1 MNNMSSDE
9 LIDREN
15 HAWPELKALMDQGKN
30 TYTYVPAKPEMGKN
44 TLHQLQVSTRSYL
57 GAVAYETE
65 GMVVDHGWITLLGAG
80 GESVYGSLASWN
92 GLNAEPVVEAL
103 SGMMV
108 VAYDVAGGFFALDTG
123 KFDGSGQIYY
133 FAPDA
138 LEWESTELSYS
149 EFMTWLAEGDLQLFY
164 ETFRWKGWQE
174 DMAQLD
180 NGQVFAYFP
189 PLWTKEGSGKK
200 SSKAPVHIAEAW
212 KAALEAK

>member
-1 MNNMSSDE
+1 MKHLSADE
-9 LIDREN
+9 LMDQEN
-15 HAWPELKALMDQGKN
+15 HAWPELKALLDQGGN
-30 TYTYVPAKPEMGKN
+30 TYTYAPVQPEIGKN
-44 TLHQLQVSTRSYL
+44 TLHQLQVSTRSYI

-65 GMVVDHGWITLLGAG
+65 GMAVDHGWITLLGAG

-92 GLNAEPVVEAL
+92 GLSDEPAVEAL
-103 SGMMV
+103 PGMMV

-123 KFDGSGQIYY
+123 KFNGSGQIYY

-138 LEWESTELSYS
+138 LEWEDTELSYS

-200 SSKAPVHIAEAW
+200 SSKSPVHIAEAW
-212 KAALEAK
+212 KAVLEAK